1 MEAPRAAGIA
11 PERPEGAARE
21 EPSVAAPAPSTS
33 EVAPNGATDAT
44 DAIEAE
50 VFAPEGGS
58 VQLRVFPVSGFQGLM
73 RVQDTL
79 VRLRAISEASVEAYA
94 QGEAK
99 LRLQLA
105 EPVEPASIAGALGE
119 GLGQEARVESA
130 SLPERSLQ
138 VALS

>member
-1 MEAPRAAGIA
+1 MDEAPRAAGIA
-11 PERPEGAARE
+11 PEP
-21 EPSVAAPAPSTS
+21 VA
-33 EVAPNGATDAT
+33 
-44 DAIEAE
+44 
-50 VFAPEGGS
+50 APEGGS
-58 VQLRVFPVSGFQGLM
+58 VQLRVSPVSGFQGLM

-79 VRLRAISEASVEAYA
+79 VRLRAIREASVEAYA
-94 QGEAK
+94 QGEAR

-119 GLGQEARVESA
+119 GLGQEARVKSA

>member
-1 MEAPRAAGIA
+1 
-11 PERPEGAARE
+11 
-21 EPSVAAPAPSTS
+21 
-33 EVAPNGATDAT
+33 
-44 DAIEAE
+44 
-50 VFAPEGGS
+50 
-58 VQLRVFPVSGFQGLM
+58 M

-79 VRLRAISEASVEAYA
+79 VRLRAIREASVEAYA
-94 QGEAK
+94 QGEA
-99 LRLQLA
+99 RIRPQLA

>member
-1 MEAPRAAGIA
+1 MAP
-11 PERPEGAARE
+11 P
-21 EPSVAAPAPSTS
+21 PSTS
-33 EVAPNGATDAT
+33 EVAPNGPTDAT
-44 DAIEAE
+44 DATEAE
-50 VFAPEGGS
+50 AFAPEGGS
-58 VQLRVFPVSGFQGLM
+58 VQVRVSPVSGFQGLM

-79 VRLRAISEASVEAYA
+79 VRLRAIREASVEAYA
-94 QGEAK
+94 QGEAR